1 MIPDRAALGND
12 AQVDARNAEVFV
24 TSSATVTTYAMSVY
38 ELVVR
43 IILVSTNAMA
53 VTLPSVAEAKGK
65 LYSICITTV
74 GSATATIVAKGTDCG
89 HLGTIT
95 LTDDEDGV
103 ILFSDGRN
111 WWVMATNGLTATDY
125 D

>member
-1 MIPDRAALGND
+1 MIEEKFAPSTD
-12 AQVDARNAEVFV
+12 AQVPARSAEVFV
-24 TSSATVTTYAMSVY
+24 TSSATTTTYSMSVY
-38 ELVVR
+38 DRVVR

-53 VTLPSVAEAKGK
+53 VTLPSVAEAKGM
-65 LYSICITTV
+65 LYSIRITTD
-74 GSATATIVAKGTDCG
+74 GGAAATIDD
-89 HLGTIT
+89 LGDDAALNQIT

-103 ILFSDGRN
+103 ILYSDGRN